1 MEIIELHHIS
11 LPTADLERST
21 AFYREVLGL
30 AEIARP
36 DFPFPGAWFRL
47 GDRELHL
54 IGGAAATWPPDA
66 DTHPRRLHLAVRVAS
81 FASALARLERLG
93 YREDVQADHP
103 QHLVV
108 QRRPPTGYPQIY
120 LIDPDRH
127 LIEIN
132 AARTQLLSGLA
143 CRDRVERSWDL
154 WWHEKQEHDGSGAW
168 LHSGQAGS
176 RCW

>member
-1 MEIIELHHIS
+1 MIRRATDGDRGEAGMEILELHHVS
-11 LPTADLERST
+11 LPTADLARSK

-54 IGGAAATWPPDA
+54 IGGEAAVWAPDA
-66 DTHPRRLHLAVRVAS
+66 GTHPRRLHLAVRVAS
-81 FASALARLERLG
+81 FAAALARLEELG
-93 YREDVQADHP
+93 YRQDAPPGDP
-103 QHLVV
+103 AHLTV

-120 LIDPDRH
+120 LVDPDRH

-132 AARTQLLSGLA
+132 AAQL
-143 CRDRVERSWDL
+143 
-154 WWHEKQEHDGSGAW
+154 DG
-168 LHSGQAGS
+168 
-176 RCW
+176 